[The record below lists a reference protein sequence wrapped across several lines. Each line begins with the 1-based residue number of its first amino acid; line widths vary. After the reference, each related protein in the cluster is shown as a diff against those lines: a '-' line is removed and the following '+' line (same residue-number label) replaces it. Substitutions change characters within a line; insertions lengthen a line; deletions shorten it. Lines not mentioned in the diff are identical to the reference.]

1 MLPEMAWQREKP
13 AVFYFAPLY
22 FGDRAFGYIVMQ
34 YDTPHSMVDD
44 FCGWLKNVCNGF
56 ECMRR
61 QIHIRRMYFELEK
74 AALTDS
80 LTGLYNRYAFNRR
93 AEKLI
98 ADGGRG
104 VKTMFMMADLNYLK
118 LINDNFGHL
127 AGDKALNAIG
137 QAISSACGENERCY
151 RFGGDEFML
160 IGVGDYSEERID
172 DLKLRIRIS
181 LEDFNAH
188 SGLPYMVK
196 VSLGAVC
203 EIADSAEKLDR
214 MVKLADE
221 KMYQDKQINKKHSA
235 SPFR

>member
-1 MLPEMAWQREKP
+1 MK
-13 AVFYFAPLY
+13 
-22 FGDRAFGYIVMQ
+22 
-34 YDTPHSMVDD
+34 
-44 FCGWLKNVCNGF
+44 
-56 ECMRR
+56 
-61 QIHIRRMYFELEK
+61 K

-93 AEKLI
+93 AEELI
-98 ADGGRG
+98 ADGERG

-118 LINDNFGHL
+118 QINDNFGHL

-172 DLKLRIRIS
+172 DLKLRIRRS